1 MLGTDL
7 IQTIVTA
14 VGVIS
19 GLMTV
24 DNWLK
29 VRYSQKIPQATTI
42 QNFNIFGD
50 VIIDK
55 TSSTKVKELD

>member
-29 VRYSQKIPQATTI
+29 ERYSQKIPQAIII

-55 TSSTKVKELD
+55 TSSPKVKELD